1 MYEVRVAGIVPESA
15 LQDMQAVTLAP
26 NQVNTVLY
34 GLADEAALYGL
45 LARLRALGLEIV
57 EVRRVSD
64 AAGAPV
70 ETETTHSAEEP
81 RGA

>member
-1 MYEVRVAGIVPESA
+1 VRVAGVVPETA

-26 NQVNTVLY
+26 NHVNTVLY

-57 EVRRVSD
+57 EVRRV
-64 AAGAPV
+64 P
-70 ETETTHSAEEP
+70 EP
-81 RGA
+81 RGASLDADTTETREEPRRA